1 MELNINTLIGLIIL
15 LVFIQFAYTKYEN
28 FANDIGYVKSTVDGK
43 EYLVRNLPDKQEAS
57 NMLARIRMRLEKIC
71 EVMKEKYPDDEA
83 VSRMNDKFNPDNITE
98 AGKNNKYTS
107 YSINK
112 GEKIVFCLRQKNETE
127 DLVDENTMT
136 FVAIH
141 ELAHIMT
148 KSVGH
153 TDEFWDNFK
162 RLLKEAV
169 IIGVYRQENYTK
181 DPKEYCGIQVT
192 DSPIDNNN

>member
-28 FANDIGYVKSTVDGK
+28 FSNDVGYIKSTVDGK
-43 EYLVRNLPDKQEAS
+43 EYLVRNLPDKQEAA

-71 EVMKEKYPDDEA
+71 EVMKEKYPDDDA
-83 VSRMNDKFNPDNITE
+83 VIRMNDKFNPDNITE

-169 IIGVYRQENYTK
+169 VIGVYRQENYTK